1 MDRNIQKR
9 IQKAVDALCN
19 GNKSEFCRRIDRPAQ
34 AIKDIIGG
42 KNSAPGYELIYDILS
57 SDLGI
62 SPKWLL
68 FGEGSMLT
76 AKKDEESSQV
86 ARLPL
91 IPMEAFAGPGLPT
104 YEDER
109 IEDFYTVSE
118 FKNSDFLIRVK
129 GDSMVPKYNGGDI
142 VACKRV
148 DMDKLYFLQWN
159 RAYVIYTRSQGLMIK
174 RVQPSEK
181 EGFIKCVSDNTRYAP
196 FDVPTS
202 DIVQIA
208 LVNGAITLD

>member
-1 MDRNIQKR
+1 MDRNIQTR
-9 IQKAVDALCN
+9 IQKAVDTLCG

-42 KNSAPGYELIYDILS
+42 KLSSPGYELIYDILS

-68 FGEGSMLT
+68 LGEGPMLKVREDNTT
-76 AKKDEESSQV
+76 AT
-86 ARLPL
+86 RLPL
-91 IPMEAFAGPGLPT
+91 IPMEALAGPGTPN
-104 YEDER
+104 YEDEKV
-109 IEDFYTVSE
+109 EDYYTVSE
-118 FKNSDFLIRVK
+118 FTNSDFLIRVK
-129 GDSMVPKYNGGDI
+129 GDSMIPKYNGGDI

-148 DMDKLYFLQWN
+148 DNVYFLQWN

-181 EGFIKCVSDNTRYAP
+181 EGCIKCVSDNERYAP
-196 FDVPTS
+196 FDVPM
-202 DIVQIA
+202 DDVIQIA